1 MWVSVLPHA
10 GFSGV
15 DVFLDHY
22 SENKE
27 AAIIMASAI
36 EASHLIRPVLP
47 SKSTLHFR
55 FLTATQWLR
64 TLC

>member
-1 MWVSVLPHA
+1 MWDSVLPHA

-15 DVFLDHY
+15 DVFLDHF

-36 EASHLIRPVLP
+36 EASPSIRPMLP
-47 SKSTLHFR
+47 SKALSIVG
-55 FLTATQWLR
+55 FLL
-64 TLC
+64 